1 MRFTGDGDRARLA
14 VSGRMPRAHGA
25 TKAVL
30 RRLADAGVVV
40 EVTDPAG
47 RLLARAGA
55 VRPSPVGRLLAGSP
69 AIRPTARGVLAG
81 IRPSRRAP

>member
-1 MRFTGDGDRARLA
+1 
-14 VSGRMPRAHGA
+14 MPRARGPA
-25 TKAVL
+25 EAVL

-55 VRPSPVGRLLAGSP
+55 VRPSPVGRLLAGSQ